1 MAQIKAY
8 PFVRQLRADASSYI
22 QYFRKGH
29 RVQGGRGLAFWFSP
43 DGASIT
49 EVPLDDRQMPFM
61 LKGQSEDFQ
70 ELTVQ
75 GTVVWRVLD
84 PQTLGDRVDFTI
96 DLKKGLVTGRPID
109 QIEAVLV
116 GLVRQATFAY
126 LQEHGVRA
134 LLSAGIAPL
143 QEVVAGHLVDE
154 QSLVKMGL
162 EAVSVT
168 ISSLI
173 PTSELARAL
182 QAPTY
187 ESLQQQADEASFA
200 RRALAVEKERAIAEN
215 ELNNQIE
222 LAAQQKDLI
231 DRETANERFQVEAST
246 ATRKVSA
253 LADAEMKTVRA
264 EAEAQSIR
272 VVEMA
277 RAEAEGARM
286 QVYGN
291 VPPNVLMA
299 MAAQEFAGSVKSI
312 DNLTVTPDMLAG
324 LIGQFG
330 GLLNKDAVP
339 EDKRAKP

>member
-1 MAQIKAY
+1 MAQIKTY

-22 QYFRKGH
+22 QYFRNGQ
-29 RVQGGRGLAFWFSP
+29 RVQDGRGLAFWFAP

-49 EVPLDDRQMPFM
+49 EVPLDDRHMPFM
-61 LKGQSEDFQ
+61 LRGQSEDFQ
-70 ELTVQ
+70 ELTIQ

-84 PQTLGDRVDFTI
+84 PQMLGDRVDFTI

-116 GLVRQATFAY
+116 GLARQAIFAY
-126 LQEHGVRA
+126 LQEQGVRA

-154 QSLVKMGL
+154 QSLTKMGL

-168 ISSLI
+168 ISSLS

-215 ELNNQIE
+215 ELTNQIE

-231 DRETANERFQVEAST
+231 DRESANERFRVEAST

-253 LADAEMKTVRA
+253 LADAEMKTVLA

-272 VVEMA
+272 AVEMA
-277 RAEAEGARM
+277 KVEAEGARM
-286 QVYGN
+286 QIFGD
-291 VPPNVLMA
+291 VPSDVLMA
-299 MAAQEFAGSVKSI
+299 MAAQEFAGSVKTI

-330 GLLNKDAVP
+330 GLLSKDAVP
-339 EDKRAKP
+339 KDMRAKS